1 MTDQTDTEFA
11 GKVLLITGA
20 TSGLGATAAV
30 QLAARGAKVAITG
43 RREAQGAAVVAQIE
57 AAGGEGLFIQSD
69 VTVQPDLDAMVAR
82 TVDRWGRLDG
92 AVNNAGVTGGLFTPV
107 ADFSDDDWHSV
118 IDINLTG
125 VFASMRAEIP
135 AMLASG
141 GGSIVNI
148 ASMYGLNGGDIGNCG
163 YVASKWGVIG
173 LSKTAAIDY
182 AQQGIRVNALCPG
195 YCHSEMVDPV
205 AEAQPA
211 LFEKLLE
218 RYTATGKLGESH
230 VVADAIEFLL
240 SDKSSFI
247 SGAAIPIQGG
257 QHSRLY

>member
-1 MTDQTDTEFA
+1 MTDFQN
-11 GKVLLITGA
+11 KVVLITGG
-20 TSGLGATAAV
+20 TSGLGATAAIA
-30 QLAARGAKVAITG
+30 LARKGAKVAITG
-43 RREAQGAAVVAQIE
+43 RREEQGNAVLEQIKE
-57 AAGGEGLFIQSD
+57 AGGDGLFIRAD
-69 VTVQPDLDAMVAR
+69 VTIRADVEAMVAK
-82 TVDRWGRLDG
+82 TVERFGRLDG
-92 AVNNAGVTGGLFTPV
+92 AVNNAGVTGGMFKPV
-107 ADFSDDDWHSV
+107 ADFTDEDWSSV
-118 IDINLTG
+118 IDTNLNG
-125 VFASMRAEIP
+125 VFMSMRAQIP

-148 ASMYGLNGGDIGNCG
+148 SSMYGTVGGDLGNCG

-182 AQQGIRVNALCPG
+182 ARQGIRVNALCPG
-195 YCHSEMVDPV
+195 YCHSEMVDPY
-205 AEAQPA
+205 AEAEPA

-218 RYTATGKLGESH
+218 RYTAMGQLGQSH

-257 QHSRLY
+257 EHSRLY